1 MLLEIHKTSVEELKT
16 PFLELQ
22 KIRIFIKREDLN
34 DSFLQGNKFR
44 KLKYNLM
51 AAKDVGAD
59 TLLTYGGAYSNH
71 IFATA
76 VAGKRFGFKTIGIIR
91 GDELNANSNSTLKA
105 AAYFGMTLIFL
116 SRKKFIELS
125 LIHI

>member
-1 MLLEIHKTSVEELKT
+1 MLIEIPKTPVEELKT

-34 DSFLQGNKFR
+34 DPFLQGNKFR

-51 AAKDVGAD
+51 AAKDEGAD

-71 IFATA
+71 I
-76 VAGKRFGFKTIGIIR
+76 
-91 GDELNANSNSTLKA
+91 
-105 AAYFGMTLIFL
+105 
-116 SRKKFIELS
+116 LS

>member
-1 MLLEIHKTSVEELKT
+1 MLIEIPKTPVEELKT

-34 DSFLQGNKFR
+34 DPFLQGNKFR

-51 AAKDVGAD
+51 AAKDEGAD

-76 VAGKRFGFKTIGIIR
+76 IAGKRLDSK
-91 GDELNANSNSTLKA
+91 L
-105 AAYFGMTLIFL
+105 
-116 SRKKFIELS
+116 
-125 LIHI
+125 